1 MYKVSSEVADYRKP
15 AHQEHTQLLFELETG
30 TFLFGKDVSGKV
42 THLSLKSVYLG
53 KEHKYKVNITI
64 NDFML
69 MVGRY

>member
-53 KEHKYKVNITI
+53 KEHK
-64 NDFML
+64 
-69 MVGRY
+69 